1 MKRIYFLALLAV
13 FAMSSFS
20 LNAQNSTVPQTV
32 KKTFFYSFENASSES
47 QIEAL
52 KRNVSFLKGVTE
64 VKSEYKPEKG
74 MGQIM
79 VVVIEQSRASEG
91 DVLFDI
97 TKLKAAIIQNN
108 LSPLELTQEESI
120 LEN

>member
-13 FAMSSFS
+13 FAMFS
-20 LNAQNSTVPQTV
+20 ISVKAQNPTVPQTV
-32 KKTFFYSFENASSES
+32 KKTFFYSFENVSSET
-47 QIEAL
+47 QIESL
-52 KRNVSFLKGVTE
+52 KRNVSFFKGVTE

-79 VVVIEQSRASEG
+79 VVVIEKTRTAEG

-97 TKLKAAIIQNN
+97 TQLKAAIIQNN

-120 LEN
+120 IEN

>member
-13 FAMSSFS
+13 FAMFSFS

-32 KKTFFYSFENASSES
+32 KKTFFYSFENASSEL

-91 DVLFDI
+91 DKLFDI
-97 TKLKAAIIQNN
+97 TQLKAAIIQNN